1 MSDTREHIV
10 LIASR
15 LFLQKSYKEVTMK
28 ELVDKTGMSKG
39 AFYHYFKS
47 KEQVFLESLEFFV
60 KALERNYSSYS
71 QDSLKQFYNDY
82 LNETVKL
89 YREYSQ
95 KFEDEFS
102 EVQFTI
108 NHFALIF
115 DTLKL
120 FPDFRKRIKELFN
133 YELAHWI
140 EIIKVARSK
149 GEIKPSISD
158 IKLGE
163 MFVYLSDGI
172 GINMIMRGAYVE
184 DMVEHIKNQW
194 DALYEQIKT

>member
-1 MSDTREHIV
+1 MSGTKEHIV

-47 KEQVFLESLEFFV
+47 KEQVFLESLELFI
-60 KALERNYSSYS
+60 KALGRNYSSYS

-89 YREYSQ
+89 SREYFL

-102 EVQFTI
+102 ESQCTI

-115 DTLKL
+115 DALRL
-120 FPDFRKRIKELFN
+120 FSDYRKRIEGLFSS
-133 YELAHWI
+133 ELANWLK
-140 EIIKVARSK
+140 IIKVARSK
-149 GEIKPSISD
+149 GEIKTSISD
-158 IKLGE
+158 KKLGE
-163 MFVYLSDGI
+163 MFMYLSDGI
-172 GINMIMRGAYVE
+172 GMNMIMQGVALE
-184 DMVEHIKNQW
+184 DMVEHIKTQW
-194 DALYEQIKT
+194 DVLYEQVKV